1 MMRAS
6 SQVEVINTMNDEM
19 KYVRWVI
26 AGLLA
31 IALFDLPYGYY
42 TFLRLIVCLSA
53 AYFSYIGFANEQ
65 GFTKYIW
72 LGVAILFNP
81 LIPIYLDRSMWA
93 VLDIVTAVL
102 YLTIA
107 NPGKPKSEDE

>member
-1 MMRAS
+1 
-6 SQVEVINTMNDEM
+6 MNEEL

-31 IALFDLPYGYY
+31 VALFDLPYGYY
-42 TFLRLIVCLSA
+42 TFLRLIVCVSA
-53 AYFSYIGFANEQ
+53 AYFSYIGFENEQ
-65 GFTKYIW
+65 GITKYIW
-72 LGVAILFNP
+72 IGVAILFNP

-102 YLTIA
+102 YLSIA
-107 NPGKPKSEDE
+107 NPGRQVSGED